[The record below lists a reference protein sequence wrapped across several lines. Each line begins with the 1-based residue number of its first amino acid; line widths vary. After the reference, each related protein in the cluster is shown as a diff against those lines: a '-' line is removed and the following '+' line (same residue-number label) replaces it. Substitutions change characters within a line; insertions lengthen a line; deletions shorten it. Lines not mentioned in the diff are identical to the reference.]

1 MPAQAWAWHPAWET
15 AYFIYLVLLQKSWLN
30 VVASTASNE
39 AGVFRSF
46 ALLEDKFEAAGIFIK
61 GWRQKRYQP
70 CRPHRGHSKSG
81 NAAGAAMVLALAL
94 LRWAIPHDGVVIILK
109 HAGGLKR

>member
-61 GWRQKRYQP
+61 GWHLKRYQP
-70 CRPHRGHSKSG
+70 HAVWRRH
-81 NAAGAAMVLALAL
+81 GARVAL
-94 LRWAIPHDGVVIILK
+94 LRCPIPHDGVVIILK